1 METAVMPKIK
11 CGDVECKYNSKDN
24 YCTAD
29 ETVILTAHSV
39 MTVLDGRQQF
49 WKCKNFA
56 VSDEYRE
63 IEEKFKE
70 WMKKHERISDV

>member
-1 METAVMPKIK
+1 MPNIK
-11 CGDVECKYNSKDN
+11 CAAVECKYNSEDN

-39 MTVLDGRQQF
+39 MTVWNGRQDF

-63 IEEKFKE
+63 IEEKFEE
-70 WMKKHERISDV
+70 WVKKHERISDV

>member
-1 METAVMPKIK
+1 MPKIK
-11 CGDVECKYNSKDN
+11 CAAVECQYNSKDN

-39 MTVLDGRQQF
+39 MTFWDGRQQF

-63 IEEKFKE
+63 IEEKFEE
-70 WMKKHERISDV
+70 WVKKYERISDV